1 MQKFNHLSPEQRY
14 QIEILIKEG
23 YTQTR
28 IAAVI
33 GVHKSTISRELKR
46 NTGKRGL
53 HSKNYQAKV
62 AINRTR
68 ERHRFKRK
76 KIRLTEQ
83 LKQQARAWLEQDK
96 LSPELISATWKKLNQ
111 PGVSHET
118 LYDWIWKAKKSRH
131 WSLIQDRGLYKH
143 LRHGKRKQK
152 RGNYKQNRGV
162 IKERVPIDQRPDFIE
177 NRQRLGDVEVDLMMG
192 KNHQSAL
199 LVMTDRATLITTLD
213 FLPSKEAE
221 LVKTK
226 IEQRLK
232 WVGPS
237 WIKTCTFDNDM
248 AFALHHELRD
258 KYRIKTFFTRP
269 YTSQDKGTVEN
280 RIGLIR
286 AFLPKGTDL
295 NEISDQTIAEIEQKI
310 NNRPIRKFNYLTPKE
325 KLLSYKTVALIT

>member
-14 QIEILIKEG
+14 KIEILIKEG
-23 YTQTR
+23 YTQTH
-28 IAAVI
+28 IAAAI

-53 HSKNYQAKV
+53 HSKSYQAKV

-76 KIRLTEQ
+76 KIRFTEA
-83 LKQQARAWLEQDK
+83 LKEQARMWLERDK
-96 LSPELISATWKKLNQ
+96 LSPELIAAQWEKQ
-111 PGVSHET
+111 EQQGVSHET
-118 LYDWIWKAKKSRH
+118 IYDWIWKAKKSRR
-131 WSLIQDRGLYKH
+131 SDSIQDRGLYKH

-152 RGNYKQNRGV
+152 RGNYRQNRGV
-162 IKERVPIDQRPDFIE
+162 IKERVPIDQRPDIVQTRE
-177 NRQRLGDVEVDLMMG
+177 RLGDIEVDLMMG

-199 LVMTDRATLITTLD
+199 LVMTDRATLVTTMD

-226 IEQRLK
+226 IQQRIE
-232 WVGPS
+232 WIGTS
-237 WIKTCTFDNDM
+237 WIKTLTFDNDM

-310 NNRPIRKFNYLTPKE
+310 NNRPVRKFNYLTPKE

>member
-1 MQKFNHLSPEQRY
+1 MQKFNQLSPEQRY
-14 QIEILIKEG
+14 KIEILIKEG
-23 YTQTR
+23 YTQTH
-28 IAAVI
+28 IAAAI

-53 HSKNYQAKV
+53 HSKSSQAKV

-68 ERHRFKRK
+68 ERHRFNRK
-76 KIRLTEQ
+76 KIRFTEA
-83 LKQQARAWLEQDK
+83 LKEQARMWLERDK
-96 LSPELISATWKKLNQ
+96 LSPELIAAQWEKQ
-111 PGVSHET
+111 EQQGVSHET
-118 LYDWIWKAKKSRH
+118 IYDWIWKAKKSRH
-131 WSLIQDRGLYKH
+131 SSLIQDRGLYKH

-152 RGNYKQNRGV
+152 RGNYRQNRGV
-162 IKERVPIDQRPDFIE
+162 IKERVPIDQRPDIVQT
-177 NRQRLGDVEVDLMMG
+177 RGRLGDIEVDLMMG

-199 LVMTDRATLITTLD
+199 LVMTDRATLVTTMD

-226 IEQRLK
+226 IQQRIE
-232 WVGPS
+232 WIGTS
-237 WIKTCTFDNDM
+237 WIKTLTFDNDM

-258 KYRIKTFFTRP
+258 KYRIKSFFTRP

-295 NEISDQTIAEIEQKI
+295 NEINDQTIAKIVQKI
-310 NNRPIRKFNYLTPKE
+310 
-325 KLLSYKTVALIT
+325 KLGSE